1 MSKVLSSVS
10 YLCRVTRRRWRS
22 VIVAVVYLVPLFLFP
37 GFGVAEPWWMK
48 MESIP
53 GEATD
58 PAHPGWI
65 DVDSFTFGI
74 SRQAGLPG
82 GNASV
87 QLTDAKVN
95 KKVDKSSPLL
105 MLGCCTGQ
113 HYPEAMLEY
122 TRATGGGDRVY
133 LKVKMCDCV
142 ISSYALSGG
151 GGNSLPV
158 DSLSLNFTKIEMTY
172 IPYDSAG
179 NPGAPVTAVC
189 DIRQAAVQ

>member
-1 MSKVLSSVS
+1 MSKVLSSVG
-10 YLCRVTRRRWRS
+10 YLCRVTGGRWRS

-37 GFGVAEPWWMK
+37 GFGVAFHFDKFEGI
-48 MESIP
+48 E

-58 PAHPGWI
+58 PAHQGWSEF
-65 DVDSFTFGI
+65 DTFSFGI

-82 GNASV
+82 GAGSV
-87 QLTDAKVN
+87 QLTDAKLM

-113 HYPEAMLEY
+113 HIPEAMLEY
-122 TRATGGGDRVY
+122 TRPTGGGDKVY
-133 LKVKMCDCV
+133 MKVKLCDCL
-142 ISSYALSGG
+142 ISSYSLSGG